1 MATSIAA
8 TGSMTA
14 DYAAIASGLK
24 RQDPELLDT
33 LIETYQHRIMRYLIY
48 LTGQRDEAEDL
59 FQELWLRVLR
69 SGSSYNGTASFETW
83 LHVIARNLVIDLRR
97 RRRVSSL
104 DELRPM
110 EEGERS
116 FDVAEERPSPL
127 DSLQCRE
134 KVENLNSAMQALDSR
149 QREVLT
155 LRFEQELPL
164 SDIALITKTPLC
176 TVKSRLYRGIAALKK
191 HLEGFYLP
199 N

>member
-127 DSLQCRE
+127 DSLQRRE